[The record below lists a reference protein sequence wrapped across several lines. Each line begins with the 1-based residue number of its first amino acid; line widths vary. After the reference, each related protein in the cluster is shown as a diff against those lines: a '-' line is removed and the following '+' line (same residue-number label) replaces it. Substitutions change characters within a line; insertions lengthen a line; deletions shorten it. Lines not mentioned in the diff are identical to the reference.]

1 MMMGM
6 NAPIIIA
13 DVTIANQIKI
23 YDMIRSQ
30 FVVGT
35 VFCGTIYFNHLL
47 QINTAF
53 HTLNRINIGWLNCR
67 FLWFFDILLASDDI
81 GSDWL
86 WWWVIGVG
94 LDIIFPFTA
103 SILVVI
109 YFILMMVGIVD
120 EKLTFFV
127 DVIVW

>member
-1 MMMGM
+1 M
-6 NAPIIIA
+6 
-13 DVTIANQIKI
+13 
-23 YDMIRSQ
+23 
-30 FVVGT
+30 VGT